1 MFTKGRVAFYLAR
14 LHFIWI
20 LFWGARLKQCRSGG
34 GWWAQSVLCL
44 CVCIFFSRSSPPS
57 SFDRL
62 LCVCCITKKRRR
74 EGYCVTA
81 VRRNRLPA
89 SASRGMI
96 ERALLAVLAGLW
108 GSRPG
113 NADGDLTALPI
124 VAIFAHPYNDR
135 CGGVQAVVCRKE
147 MHVCTSVPKLRTGSS
162 FLNGAEGTFCV
173 LRC

>member
-1 MFTKGRVAFYLAR
+1 MEAGGLSLSFVFVSVSSSLALPLR
-14 LHFIWI
+14 PAST
-20 LFWGARLKQCRSGG
+20 GY
-34 GWWAQSVLCL
+34 
-44 CVCIFFSRSSPPS
+44 
-57 SFDRL
+57 
-62 LCVCCITKKRRR
+62 CVCCITKKRRR

-147 MHVCTSVPKLRTGSS
+147 MHVCTSVPNLRTGSS